1 MNIYSYNCEVV
12 TITGYEL
19 KGLPYEYD
27 ALEPHIDKRTMEI
40 HHDKHHAGYV
50 KKLNAA
56 LDKHPGLKEKSP
68 EELLKDIDAI
78 PEDIRTAVR
87 NNGGG
92 HVNHSLFWDILAKDV
107 PEDGELVEAIEQKF
121 GSMEGFKEEFKNA
134 ALGRFG
140 SGWAWLVL
148 NEEDE
153 LEITSTPNQDTPLSQ
168 GKRPILCIDVW
179 EHAYYLKYQ
188 NRRAEYIDAFLKLI
202 NWKKADEN
210 YKAAQ

>member
-92 HVNHSLFWDILAKDV
+92 HVNHSLFWEILAKDV